1 LGLYYL
7 FEERMTKKHFERLAA
22 CIKDIEDDY
31 SREELC
37 HEVGKVCADLNQRF
51 DWDKWEEACGCKD

>member
-1 LGLYYL
+1 
-7 FEERMTKKHFERLAA
+7 MTKKHFERLAA